1 MNSRNEKLIKNV
13 ILFAIG
19 NIGSKLL
26 QVVLVPLYTRV
37 MTNSEYGTVDLM
49 QAVVSLLI
57 PIFSFSIFE
66 AVFRYAMEKEYD
78 KNAVYSTGICISAIG
93 ALLLCLGGG
102 IAGAFIDKAFVWLV
116 VANSVAGFFRSLLS
130 QYTRAVEKTV
140 LFTADNV
147 LLTVLIMIFNIL
159 FIIKL
164 EWGIYGYMLGYI
176 LANVCSCIILWA
188 MLGSYRKF
196 SFRLVTKP
204 LTKELLLFSV
214 PLIPNAVC
222 WWTSSFIDRIIITA
236 VEGEAANGIYAA
248 GHKLP
253 SMLTI
258 IVTIFFQAWQM
269 SANQEFK
276 KSDISD
282 FYKEI
287 HDQIFSVITLVS
299 SFMILFCKPITSV
312 FLGEEYFD
320 AWQVMPFLL
329 VAISFFSFA
338 QFLGSIYSA
347 NKKTSMAFATNLIG
361 VAVSLTFNIILVSV
375 LKVGIIGSA
384 IATLCS
390 YFVLWIVRI
399 RDTGKIVPIK
409 YNVKKMTL
417 ATVILVLQAIV
428 VTVSADTVITYIISG
443 AAFLALIVIFM
454 KDMLG
459 LVKFGLSFL
468 TKILKRGA

>member
-1 MNSRNEKLIKNV
+1 
-13 ILFAIG
+13 
-19 NIGSKLL
+19 
-26 QVVLVPLYTRV
+26 
-37 MTNSEYGTVDLM
+37 
-49 QAVVSLLI
+49 
-57 PIFSFSIFE
+57 
-66 AVFRYAMEKEYD
+66 
-78 KNAVYSTGICISAIG
+78 
-93 ALLLCLGGG
+93 
-102 IAGAFIDKAFVWLV
+102 
-116 VANSVAGFFRSLLS
+116 
-130 QYTRAVEKTV
+130 
-140 LFTADNV
+140 
-147 LLTVLIMIFNIL
+147 
-159 FIIKL
+159 
-164 EWGIYGYMLGYI
+164 
-176 LANVCSCIILWA
+176 
-188 MLGSYRKF
+188 
-196 SFRLVTKP
+196 
-204 LTKELLLFSV
+204 
-214 PLIPNAVC
+214 
-222 WWTSSFIDRIIITA
+222 
-236 VEGEAANGIYAA
+236 
-248 GHKLP
+248 
-253 SMLTI
+253 
-258 IVTIFFQAWQM
+258 
-269 SANQEFK
+269 
-276 KSDISD
+276 
-282 FYKEI
+282 
-287 HDQIFSVITLVS
+287 
-299 SFMILFCKPITSV
+299 
-312 FLGEEYFD
+312 
-320 AWQVMPFLL
+320 MPFLL